1 MKKIPVEKAIGHV
14 LCHDM
19 TRIVRDTMKGPQF
32 RKGHIIQEADIP
44 MLLSMGKEHI
54 YVWEKLPD
62 MLHEDE
68 AAEALAKI
76 CRNRNMKQG
85 APKEGRID
93 LFAACDGLFI
103 TDAARLNAINGIDEI
118 CIAARHSN
126 SPVKAGDMLAGMR
139 VVPLVVSR
147 EKLARAESAAGE
159 DPIMDLLP
167 YTLKTACVITT
178 GSEVAHG
185 RIRDD
190 FTPVVVEKLS
200 AYGISLIRHFL
211 CGDDIEAITDAIK
224 KARKENPDLIICTG
238 GMSVDPDDNTP
249 GAIKRS
255 GAHIITYGTPVL
267 PGSMFLLAYC
277 DNGMP
282 IMGLPGC
289 VMYKKITIFDLVLP
303 RIAAGLTM
311 TRKDFTLM
319 GNGGLCLSCRECT
332 YPRCSFGKGF

>member
-1 MKKIPVEKAIGHV
+1 MKKLSVEKAIGHV
-14 LCHDM
+14 LCHDV
-19 TRIVRDTMKGPQF
+19 TRIVKDIMKGPQF
-32 RKGHIIQEADIP
+32 RKGHIIQEEDIP

-54 YVWEKLPD
+54 YVWEKLPG

-76 CRNRNMKQG
+76 CRNRNMEQG
-85 APKEGRID
+85 VPKEGRID
-93 LFAACDGLFI
+93 LFAACDGLFR
-103 TDAARLNAINGIDEI
+103 TDVARLNAINGIEEI

-126 SPVKAGDMLAGMR
+126 SPVKAGDILAGMR

-147 EKLARAESAAGE
+147 EKLAQAEAFAGE
-159 DPIMDLLP
+159 SPVMELLP
-167 YTLKTACVITT
+167 YTLKTACVIAT
-178 GSEVAHG
+178 GSEVANG
-185 RIRDD
+185 RIRDV

-200 AYGISLIRHFL
+200 AFSISVIRHFF
-211 CGDDIEAITDAIK
+211 CGDDIKEIGDAIE
-224 KARKENPDLIICTG
+224 KAREENPDLIICTG

-255 GAHIITYGTPVL
+255 GARIVTYGVPML

-289 VMYKKITIFDLVLP
+289 VMYRKITVFDLVLP
-303 RIAAGLTM
+303 RIAAGLIM

-319 GNGGLCLSCRECT
+319 GNGGFCLSCKECT
-332 YPRCSFGKGF
+332 YPQCSFGKGF